1 MQVETIPSKW
11 PRGFSEGSRNRRA
24 MFVLMSL
31 RGIEP
36 RKLLELATRERTA
49 SACVAAVR
57 AGRAG
62 SPSDHQHLGSI
73 DPDAVEAAVDV
84 CGARLVVAD
93 SPEYPPQLN
102 DLHDPPAALF
112 VRGRPLPG
120 RFGTVAVV
128 GARRCSDLGG
138 ELSHAIGR
146 DLAASGL
153 CIVSGAARGIDAA
166 AHEGALAAGGHTVAI
181 LGCGI
186 DRLYPSASRALIARI
201 AAEGTLAS
209 EYPPGVPAEP
219 FRFPARN
226 RLVAALSTA
235 LVVVEGAERSGS
247 LISARHALGV
257 GRDVFAVP
265 GSVAN
270 PLSFVPHTLIRDGA
284 TLIRGVD
291 DLLDDLGM
299 VRPGG
304 REVLPVDLTVPE
316 RAALDVITAPVL
328 PGRIACD
335 LGIGVADVISL
346 LMRLEMKGLVV
357 CVGGRYE
364 RRLRAT
370 TT

>member
-11 PRGFSEGSRNRRA
+11 PEGFSRGSRNRRA
-24 MFVLMSL
+24 LFVLMSL

-36 RKLLELATRERTA
+36 RKLLQLATRERTA
-49 SACVAAVR
+49 SACLTAIR

-62 SPSDHQHLGSI
+62 SPADHLHAASI
-73 DPDAVEAAVDV
+73 DPDAVEADV
-84 CGARLVVAD
+84 LACGARLVVAG
-93 SPEYPPQLN
+93 SAGYPPQLN

-112 VRGRPLPG
+112 VRGRPLPA
-120 RFGTVAVV
+120 RFGTVAIV

-138 ELSHAIGR
+138 ELSNTIGR
-146 DLAASGL
+146 DLASSGV
-153 CIVSGAARGIDAA
+153 CVVSGAARGVDSA
-166 AHEGALAAGGHTVAI
+166 AHEGALSAGGHTVAI

-186 DRLYPSASRALIARI
+186 DRPYPSASRSLIARI

-226 RLVAALSTA
+226 RLVAGLATA

-247 LISARHALGV
+247 LISARHALGI

-265 GSVAN
+265 GSVTN
-270 PLSFVPHTLIRDGA
+270 PLSHVPHTLIRDGA

-291 DLLDDLGM
+291 DLIDDLGM
-299 VRPGG
+299 MRLTD
-304 REVLPVDLTVPE
+304 REILPVDLTVPE
-316 RAALDVITAPVL
+316 RAALDVITEPVL
-328 PGRIACD
+328 PERIARE
-335 LGIGVADVISL
+335 IGVGIADVMSL
-346 LMRLEMKGLVV
+346 LMRLEMKGLVI

-364 RRLRAT
+364 RRHVAT
-370 TT
+370 SI